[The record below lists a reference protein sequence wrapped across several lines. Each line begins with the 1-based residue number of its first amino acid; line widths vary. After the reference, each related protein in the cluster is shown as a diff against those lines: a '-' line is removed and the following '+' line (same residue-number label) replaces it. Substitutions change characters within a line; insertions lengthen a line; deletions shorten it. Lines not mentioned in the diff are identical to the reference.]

1 MYFCQL
7 ETPEYRIDPALLST
21 TTYWKMKKI
30 LIVLIAFLG
39 LTTAKAQYTTLNA
52 HSHND
57 YAQQTPFYLAC
68 NARFGSIEADIWAIE
83 GELYVAHNKAEISR
97 EKTLDLLYLQP
108 IAELFQKNGGKAW
121 HDSPATFQLMIDLK
135 TAVEPTLSLLT
146 EKLRKYP
153 QLFDPSV
160 NKNAVRVVITGNR
173 PAPSLFSE
181 YPKFIYFDG
190 NVSKKYDAEQLK
202 RVALYSENLAQFTL
216 WRGTESIPEKEELRL
231 RQLIDSVHGIG
242 KKIRFWNAPDTSDA
256 WKVLMKMKVDFIN
269 TDHIPELSSFLN
281 SK

>member
-1 MYFCQL
+1 
-7 ETPEYRIDPALLST
+7 
-21 TTYWKMKKI
+21 MKKI
-30 LIVLIAFLG
+30 LFVLLLLALFLKSG
-39 LTTAKAQYTTLNA
+39 AQYTTLNA

-57 YAQQTPFYLAC
+57 YEQKTPFYLSY
-68 NARFGSIEADIWAIE
+68 NAHFGSIEADIWAIE

-108 IAELFQKNGGKAW
+108 IAALFQKNDGSAW

-135 TAVEPTLSLLT
+135 TAVEPTLTLLT

-160 NKNAVRVVITGNR
+160 NKNAVRIVITGNR

-190 NVSKKYDAEQLK
+190 NVSKKYDAEQLE
-202 RVALYSENLAQFTL
+202 RIALYSENLAQFTL

-231 RQLIDSVHGIG
+231 RQVIDSVHGIG
-242 KKIRFWNAPDTSDA
+242 KKIRFWNAPDTSDS
-256 WKVLMKMKVDFIN
+256 WKILMKLKVDYIN
-269 TDHIPELSSFLN
+269 TDHIPELAAFLKTN
-281 SK
+281 EN